1 MGSTDRVDENGRSA
15 WKSDRGH
22 GTREFRQRVFSDLP
36 SLSRLRSGEPEGR
49 SSFLSAWVSAVQSF
63 GFDLVDWVGHFRYLV
78 PGGPYLLRRSRRL
91 KKHCPAVMIIARKP
105 MAS

>member
-1 MGSTDRVDENGRSA
+1 
-15 WKSDRGH
+15 
-22 GTREFRQRVFSDLP
+22 
-36 SLSRLRSGEPEGR
+36 
-49 SSFLSAWVSAVQSF
+49 VSAVQSF